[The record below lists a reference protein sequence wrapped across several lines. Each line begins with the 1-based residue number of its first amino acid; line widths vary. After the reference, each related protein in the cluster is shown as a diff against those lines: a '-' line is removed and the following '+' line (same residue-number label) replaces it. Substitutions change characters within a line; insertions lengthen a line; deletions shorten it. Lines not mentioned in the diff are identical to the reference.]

1 MRVVFSN
8 FFDKFAQK
16 FAFFKIPFFS
26 QNRLNQ
32 NFAKKTKIFA
42 FFASERNA
50 KKCENVLSRKLQ
62 NFRETIFLFRW
73 KH

>member
-1 MRVVFSN
+1 MRFVFSN